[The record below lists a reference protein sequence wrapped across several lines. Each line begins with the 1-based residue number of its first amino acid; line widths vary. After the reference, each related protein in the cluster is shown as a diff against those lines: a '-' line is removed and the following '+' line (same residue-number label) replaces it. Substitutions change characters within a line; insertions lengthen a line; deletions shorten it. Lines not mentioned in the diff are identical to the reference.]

1 MLNRERSEQ
10 LFAHSEY
17 SDAQLTDPRV
27 LLAAMRQLH
36 QEVTRESEELYR
48 QWRPSIQRRS
58 FLLSG
63 HNLAA
68 YLALRQRD
76 LRPLQAALMPWG
88 LSSLG
93 RGESR
98 VLANLDAVIATLA
111 AIAQEDKAHLPKH
124 PPLQTFFRGE
134 RLLNENAEA
143 LFGPPSSRVC
153 KTTR

>member
-1 MLNRERSEQ
+1 MLDRERSEQ
-10 LFAHSEY
+10 LFAESEHG
-17 SDAQLTDPRV
+17 DAELTDLRG
-27 LLAAMRQLH
+27 LLAAMQHLR
-36 QEVTRESEELYR
+36 QEVAQETDALYR
-48 QWRPSIQRRS
+48 QWRPSIQRRA

-111 AIAQEDKAHLPKH
+111 AIVQEDKAYLPKH
-124 PPLQTFFRGE
+124 PPVLATWDIRSEKRQF
-134 RLLNENAEA
+134 
-143 LFGPPSSRVC
+143 
-153 KTTR
+153 